1 MQEITI
7 QSDLVLK
14 FDELTEEIDQLISDE
29 VDILFDDL
37 KQIGE
42 KIKITSNFKIGIMAP
57 RKTGYGWMIHM
68 KAKYSSILW
77 DGRDETLKQ
86 GSKGWYYG
94 GEPMLKKMGNDIRRK
109 TDAISK

>member
-1 MQEITI
+1 MQKVTI

-14 FDELTEEIDQLISDE
+14 FDELTEEIDQIIGEE
-29 VDILFDDL
+29 VHQLFNDL
-37 KQIGE
+37 KQRAEYIHD
-42 KIKITSNFKIGIMAP
+42 TRFFKNSIMAP
-57 RKTGYGWMIHM
+57 RKLGSNWKIAL

-77 DGRDETLKQ
+77 AGRDETLKQ

-109 TDAISK
+109 ADAISK